1 MSPRAKSKPAEAESD
16 IALQDPSVSDKAAE
30 TSTPKARSPRKTTRK
45 SSTKTSKTATSKA
58 DDVQDEASPVDT
70 QATDSVNTSNV
81 SQPDVDDADANS
93 DSETSPKKATSK
105 RAGKSPKASATSR
118 QDDSD
123 DNNQD
128 SDSNTSNNVGN
139 DIADRETA
147 DTNDDT
153 NEVNAKSNDP
163 ESSDAENSDAET
175 RDQDSDDNDKGNE
188 SGASGKSNST
198 RKRRS
203 GSKSRGGS
211 SGGSSGGNGS
221 GSESGRGGRNSK
233 RKSRKARADNDSDDS
248 DQDDNN
254 SDGSGRRGRNKRRN
268 GQRSQLNYRDLQT
281 KIIPELHLLAK
292 EVGLEDFRS
301 MSKDDLALAVL
312 ERSAESDGLKLVSG
326 FLEITSDGYGFLQES
341 MLQND
346 TRSVIVSAGLI
357 KQFKLRTGDHI
368 LGKSRLKRENERYG
382 TLIRVEAV
390 NNSDPFLVAKRPRFD
405 DLVPTFPEERIRL
418 ETTQS
423 EVATRVI
430 DLLAPIG
437 RGQRGLIV
445 APPKAGKTTL
455 LKKVANAVVANE
467 PDIKVI
473 VLLVDER
480 PEEVTDFR
488 ESVEGVE
495 VVASTFDEPPTN
507 HIRVAEFVHE
517 RARRI
522 VEDGGH
528 VMILLDSITRLAR
541 ANNLVTPPTGR
552 TLSGGLD
559 SSALHWPKRFLG
571 AARNIRGGGSLSIL
585 ATALVE
591 TGSRMDDVI
600 FEEFKGT
607 GNMELHLSRR
617 LEERRIFPALDI
629 LKSGTRR
636 EDLLLGE
643 ETLAKM
649 WLLRKVISDMD
660 SAEAM
665 DMLLSRLSRTTS
677 NEEFLSTLTQG

>member
-1 MSPRAKSKPAEAESD
+1 MSPRAKKEAVSDVVEAE
-16 IALQDPSVSDKAAE
+16 VSNEAAAPDTAVTE
-30 TSTPKARSPRKTTRK
+30 KPK
-45 SSTKTSKTATSKA
+45 
-58 DDVQDEASPVDT
+58 
-70 QATDSVNTSNV
+70 
-81 SQPDVDDADANS
+81 
-93 DSETSPKKATSK
+93 
-105 RAGKSPKASATSR
+105 
-118 QDDSD
+118 
-123 DNNQD
+123 
-128 SDSNTSNNVGN
+128 
-139 DIADRETA
+139 
-147 DTNDDT
+147 
-153 NEVNAKSNDP
+153 
-163 ESSDAENSDAET
+163 
-175 RDQDSDDNDKGNE
+175 
-188 SGASGKSNST
+188 
-198 RKRRS
+198 
-203 GSKSRGGS
+203 
-211 SGGSSGGNGS
+211 
-221 GSESGRGGRNSK
+221 
-233 RKSRKARADNDSDDS
+233 
-248 DQDDNN
+248 
-254 SDGSGRRGRNKRRN
+254 RRGRPKKSESPAADVQPEVPAVTPDDTPADTRDDAQAGEASVEADAATEERTSRRSRRGRGRGDRQDAPEVQTATEDN
-268 GQRSQLNYRDLQT
+268 AEEDEDTGPNSDRGRTQGGRDGRDRNRQQGRGNRQQNQRKASLNYRDLQS
-281 KIIPELHLLAK
+281 KILPELHLLAK
-292 EVGLEDFRS
+292 EVGLSEYRQ
-301 MSKDDLALAVL
+301 MSKDELSVAVL
-312 ERSAESDGLKLVSG
+312 ERAAESEGLKLVKG
-326 FLEITSDGYGFLQES
+326 YLEISSDGYGFLQES
-341 MLQND
+341 LLQNE

-357 KQFKLRTGDHI
+357 KQFKLRTGDYI
-368 LGKSRLKRENERYG
+368 LGKARRPRDNERYG

-390 NNSDPFLVAKRPRFD
+390 NGVDPFQAAKRPRFD
-405 DLVPTFPEERIRL
+405 DLVPTFPEHRVTL
-418 ETTQS
+418 ETTGN
-423 EVATRVI
+423 EVASRVI

-455 LKKVANAVVANE
+455 LKKIADAVTTNE

-488 ESVEGVE
+488 ESVSGVE

-617 LEERRIFPALDI
+617 LEERRIFPAIDI

-643 ETLAKM
+643 DVLAKM

-660 SAEAM
+660 PAEAM
-665 DMLLSRLSRTTS
+665 DMLLSRLNRTKS
-677 NEEFLSTLTQG
+677 NAEFLSTLGQG

>member
-1 MSPRAKSKPAEAESD
+1 MSARPRKADAEEVLEAVAAPEETEAPKKKRGRPRKDAAADASDNSEVKAAAQDKEAAATKKAPARTTRRRKKAADDEEAAEAAASAANNGQEGEDSAD
-16 IALQDPSVSDKAAE
+16 SEAAAAE
-30 TSTPKARSPRKTTRK
+30 G
-45 SSTKTSKTATSKA
+45 
-58 DDVQDEASPVDT
+58 E
-70 QATDSVNTSNV
+70 QA
-81 SQPDVDDADANS
+81 
-93 DSETSPKKATSK
+93 
-105 RAGKSPKASATSR
+105 
-118 QDDSD
+118 
-123 DNNQD
+123 
-128 SDSNTSNNVGN
+128 
-139 DIADRETA
+139 
-147 DTNDDT
+147 
-153 NEVNAKSNDP
+153 P
-163 ESSDAENSDAET
+163 E
-175 RDQDSDDNDKGNE
+175 
-188 SGASGKSNST
+188 
-198 RKRRS
+198 
-203 GSKSRGGS
+203 RG
-211 SGGSSGGNGS
+211 
-221 GSESGRGGRNSK
+221 
-233 RKSRKARADNDSDDS
+233 
-248 DQDDNN
+248 
-254 SDGSGRRGRNKRRN
+254 GRRGRRGRQSNRKQSHN
-268 GQRSQLNYRDLQT
+268 FRDLQQ
-281 KIIPELHLLAK
+281 KIVPELQLIAK
-292 EVGLEDFRS
+292 EVGLEDYRQLA
-301 MSKDDLALAVL
+301 KKDLAIAIL
-312 ERSAESDGLKLVSG
+312 ERSAESEGLKLVQG
-326 FLEITSDGYGFLQES
+326 YLEISSDGYGFLQES
-341 MLQND
+341 LLQNN

-357 KQFKLRTGDHI
+357 KQFKLRTGDWI
-368 LGKSRLKRENERYG
+368 MGKARRPRDNERYG

-390 NNSDPFLVAKRPRFD
+390 NGVDPFQAARRPRFD
-405 DLVPTFPEERIRL
+405 DLIPTFPDQMIKL
-418 ETTQS
+418 ETTPDELS
-423 EVATRVI
+423 ARVI

-455 LKKVANAVVANE
+455 LKKIANAVITNE

-488 ESVEGVE
+488 ESVSGVE
-495 VVASTFDEPPTN
+495 VVASTFDEPPAN

-522 VEDGGH
+522 VEEGGD

-617 LEERRIFPALDI
+617 LEERRIFPAIDI

-643 ETLAKM
+643 AVLAKM

-660 SAEAM
+660 AAEAM
-665 DMLLSRLSRTTS
+665 EMLLGRLSRTKS
-677 NEEFLSTLTQG
+677 NEEFLSTLSQG

>member
-1 MSPRAKSKPAEAESD
+1 MADVAEKPEIQEE
-16 IALQDPSVSDKAAE
+16 QK
-30 TSTPKARSPRKTTRK
+30 PKRRGR
-45 SSTKTSKTATSKA
+45 
-58 DDVQDEASPVDT
+58 
-70 QATDSVNTSNV
+70 
-81 SQPDVDDADANS
+81 
-93 DSETSPKKATSK
+93 PKKADVEAKKAEAKEVDAKNVESEAPAEEEKKPAKRGRKPSK
-105 RAGKSPKASATSR
+105 AKAKKADTDEANDNNGDSKDNSAEAKSTKNDSK
-118 QDDSD
+118 DDSAEASSND
-123 DNNQD
+123 NENDNND
-128 SDSNTSNNVGN
+128 NN
-139 DIADRETA
+139 E
-147 DTNDDT
+147 
-153 NEVNAKSNDP
+153 
-163 ESSDAENSDAET
+163 
-175 RDQDSDDNDKGNE
+175 
-188 SGASGKSNST
+188 
-198 RKRRS
+198 
-203 GSKSRGGS
+203 
-211 SGGSSGGNGS
+211 
-221 GSESGRGGRNSK
+221 RGGRNKKRSK
-233 RKSRKARADNDSDDS
+233 NNNRSRRG
-248 DQDDNN
+248 NN
-254 SDGSGRRGRNKRRN
+254 SRR
-268 GQRSQLNYRDLQT
+268 QSLNFRDLQA
-281 KIIPELHLLAK
+281 KILPELHLLAK
-292 EVGLEDFRS
+292 ETGVEDYRKLE
-301 MSKDDLALAVL
+301 KDDLAVAIL
-312 ERSAESDGLKLVSG
+312 ERSAESEGLKLVKG
-326 FLEITSDGYGFLQES
+326 YLEISSDGYGFLQES
-341 MLQND
+341 LLQNN
-346 TRSVIVSAGLI
+346 TRQVIVSAGLI
-357 KQFKLRTGDHI
+357 KQFKLRTGDFI
-368 LGKSRLKRENERYG
+368 LGKSRKPRDNERYG

-390 NNSDPFLVAKRPRFD
+390 NGVDPFQAAKRPRFD
-405 DLVPTFPEERIRL
+405 DLIPTFPETRIKL
-418 ETTQS
+418 ETSAQ
-423 EVATRVI
+423 EVSSRVI

-455 LKKVANAVVANE
+455 LKKIAHAVSANE

-495 VVASTFDEPPTN
+495 VIASTFDEPPTN

-617 LEERRIFPALDI
+617 LEEKRIFPAIDI

-636 EDLLLGE
+636 EDLLLTE
-643 ETLAKM
+643 ENLAKM

-660 SAEAM
+660 PAEAM
-665 DMLLSRLSRTTS
+665 EMLLSRLNRTKS
-677 NEEFLSTLTQG
+677 NEEFLSTLGQG

>member
-1 MSPRAKSKPAEAESD
+1 MSARPRKADAEEVLEAAAAPTETEAPKRKRGRPRKAAEAEAEENSVAAEAEAAPAEEAAPAKPTRTRRKTPAKTKAKETEEPAEAE
-16 IALQDPSVSDKAAE
+16 AKAAAA
-30 TSTPKARSPRKTTRK
+30 P
-45 SSTKTSKTATSKA
+45 
-58 DDVQDEASPVDT
+58 EAE
-70 QATDSVNTSNV
+70 A
-81 SQPDVDDADANS
+81 AA
-93 DSETSPKKATSK
+93 
-105 RAGKSPKASATSR
+105 AS
-118 QDDSD
+118 
-123 DNNQD
+123 
-128 SDSNTSNNVGN
+128 
-139 DIADRETA
+139 
-147 DTNDDT
+147 
-153 NEVNAKSNDP
+153 
-163 ESSDAENSDAET
+163 
-175 RDQDSDDNDKGNE
+175 
-188 SGASGKSNST
+188 
-198 RKRRS
+198 
-203 GSKSRGGS
+203 
-211 SGGSSGGNGS
+211 
-221 GSESGRGGRNSK
+221 
-233 RKSRKARADNDSDDS
+233 DSDDS
-248 DQDDNN
+248 SGDSAEGGQERRET
-254 SDGSGRRGRNKRRN
+254 GKRGRRNRQSSRKQGHNF
-268 GQRSQLNYRDLQT
+268 RDLQQ
-281 KIIPELHLLAK
+281 KIIPELQLIAK
-292 EVGLEDFRS
+292 EVGLEDYRQ
-301 MSKDDLALAVL
+301 MEKDELAVAIL
-312 ERSAESDGLKLVSG
+312 ERSSEDEGLKLVQG
-326 FLEITSDGYGFLQES
+326 YLEISSDGYGFLQES
-341 MLQND
+341 LLQNN

-357 KQFKLRTGDHI
+357 KQFKLRTGDWI
-368 LGKSRLKRENERYG
+368 MGKSRRPRDNERYG

-390 NNSDPFLVAKRPRFD
+390 NGVEPFQAAKRPRFD
-405 DLVPTFPEERIRL
+405 DLVPTFPDRMIHL
-418 ETTQS
+418 ETTPNELS
-423 EVATRVI
+423 ARVI

-455 LKKVANAVVANE
+455 LKKIAHAVITNE
-467 PDIKVI
+467 PDIKVF

-488 ESVEGVE
+488 ESVSGVE
-495 VVASTFDEPPTN
+495 VIASTFDEPPAN

-522 VEDGGH
+522 VEEGGH

-617 LEERRIFPALDI
+617 LEERRIFPAIDI

-643 ETLAKM
+643 AVLAKM

-660 SAEAM
+660 AAEAM
-665 DMLLSRLSRTTS
+665 EMLLSRLNRTKS
-677 NEEFLSTLTQG
+677 NAEFLSTLSQG

>member
-1 MSPRAKSKPAEAESD
+1 MSPRAKSKTSDADNTATLDAETEVTMDAES
-16 IALQDPSVSDKAAE
+16 AE
-30 TSTPKARSPRKTTRK
+30 KTTPKRKTTRSSSRK
-45 SSTKTSKTATSKA
+45 SSRKSSDSNGDNTNDSVSNEDSGVAASSENTDTSDAAATTDDSTTDSKKRRSSNRRSKRTSKS
-58 DDVQDEASPVDT
+58 DT
-70 QATDSVNTSNV
+70 G
-81 SQPDVDDADANS
+81 NS
-93 DSETSPKKATSK
+93 DSNDD
-105 RAGKSPKASATSR
+105 SATSSEAASSEAASSDTTSTTAEVTS
-118 QDDSD
+118 DDSNKD
-123 DNNQD
+123 DDKD
-128 SDSNTSNNVGN
+128 SD
-139 DIADRETA
+139 
-147 DTNDDT
+147 
-153 NEVNAKSNDP
+153 K
-163 ESSDAENSDAET
+163 
-175 RDQDSDDNDKGNE
+175 
-188 SGASGKSNST
+188 
-198 RKRRS
+198 
-203 GSKSRGGS
+203 KSRGKRTSKSDTGDSDADSGS
-211 SGGSSGGNGS
+211 SNRRKSN
-221 GSESGRGGRNSK
+221 K
-233 RKSRKARADNDSDDS
+233 RKSN
-248 DQDDNN
+248 Q
-254 SDGSGRRGRNKRRN
+254 RN
-268 GQRSQLNYRDLQT
+268 QLNYRDLQT

-292 EVGLEDFRS
+292 EVGLEDYRN
-301 MSKDDLALAVL
+301 MSKDDLAVAIL

-326 FLEITSDGYGFLQES
+326 FLEISSDGYGFLQES
-341 MLQND
+341 MLQNN

-368 LGKSRLKRENERYG
+368 LGKSRRPRENERYG

-418 ETTQS
+418 ETHQN

-455 LKKVANAVVANE
+455 LKKVANAVVSNE

-488 ESVEGVE
+488 ESVDGVE

-585 ATALVE
+585 ATALIE

-665 DMLLSRLSRTTS
+665 DMLLSRLNRTKS
-677 NEEFLSTLTQG
+677 NDEFLSTLAQG

>member
-1 MSPRAKSKPAEAESD
+1 MTEANDSD
-16 IALQDPSVSDKAAE
+16 TQVLQGLPD
-30 TSTPKARSPRKTTRK
+30 
-45 SSTKTSKTATSKA
+45 TATDAEPAPRRRGRPKGSGRKK
-58 DDVQDEASPVDT
+58 DPVQ
-70 QATDSVNTSNV
+70 TDSV
-81 SQPDVDDADANS
+81 QADDTQTGDEGQADAS
-93 DSETSPKKATSK
+93 AEPAK
-105 RAGKSPKASATSR
+105 RRGRRPNR
-118 QDDSD
+118 PPQDGL
-123 DNNQD
+123 NFE
-128 SDSNTSNNVGN
+128 G
-139 DIADRETA
+139 
-147 DTNDDT
+147 
-153 NEVNAKSNDP
+153 
-163 ESSDAENSDAET
+163 SSDASGAESLTNGQSEVRSDASYADSLTESTYADAPVAEPAVLERDTNRDMDRDSERDGERESSAGYNAPET
-175 RDQDSDDNDKGNE
+175 AQDG
-188 SGASGKSNST
+188 
-198 RKRRS
+198 
-203 GSKSRGGS
+203 
-211 SGGSSGGNGS
+211 
-221 GSESGRGGRNSK
+221 
-233 RKSRKARADNDSDDS
+233 
-248 DQDDNN
+248 Q
-254 SDGSGRRGRNKRRN
+254 GRRNRNARPPRRPT
-268 GQRSQLNYRDLQT
+268 LNYRDLQA
-281 KIIPELHLLAK
+281 KILPELHLLAI
-292 EVGLEDFRS
+292 EVGLADYRQL
-301 MSKDDLALAVL
+301 SKDDLAVAIL
-312 ERSAESDGLKLVSG
+312 ERSSEAEGLRLVKG
-326 FLEITSDGYGFLQES
+326 FLEISSDGYGFLQES
-341 MLQND
+341 LLQNN

-357 KQFKLRTGDHI
+357 KQFKLRTGDFI
-368 LGKSRLKRENERYG
+368 LGKARRPRDNERYG

-390 NNSDPFLVAKRPRFD
+390 NGVDPFQAAKRPRFD
-405 DLVPTFPEERIRL
+405 DLTPTFPDARIRL
-418 ETTQS
+418 ETSQN
-423 EVATRVI
+423 EVAARVI

-455 LKKVANAVVANE
+455 LKKIANSVVQNE

-488 ESVEGVE
+488 ESVSGVE
-495 VVASTFDEPPTN
+495 VIASTFDEPPTN

-517 RARRI
+517 RSRRI
-522 VEDGGH
+522 VEEGGH

-617 LEERRIFPALDI
+617 LEERRIFPAIDI

-643 ETLAKM
+643 DVLAKM

-660 SAEAM
+660 PAEAM
-665 DMLLSRLSRTTS
+665 DMLLSRLGRTRA
-677 NEEFLSTLTQG
+677 NADFLASLGQG